1 MYPKRPQEDIAELG
15 STWHLHPF
23 LVENLLHAGQRPK
36 LERYGDTPFFVI
48 RSAWHVDDAED
59 VNFAEFHTLVRPRS
73 VAVFC
78 QDGRRIDV
86 VDAEDTSGAADSD
99 YTLLHDDRLPA
110 ARRGRRRL
118 HPVAAMRDPMWKE

>member
-1 MYPKRPQEDIAELG
+1 MYPKRPQADIAELG

-86 VDAEDTSGAADSD
+86 VDAVADGFTPLLRCGTRCGKSEWKYQTRGASPFV
-99 YTLLHDDRLPA
+99 YPPVIV
-110 ARRGRRRL
+110 RRL
-118 HPVAAMRDPMWKE
+118 H